1 MTLPSGHP
9 RLSKRPFSLGE
20 QLADGIVHAFALVAG
35 LIAFAALFA
44 KVAMSGDTERMFAL
58 SIYAA
63 GFFLLF
69 GFSLAY
75 NMTPPSP
82 LKWLLRRFD
91 HASIYVMIG
100 GTYTGLLASGGV
112 GAWTPA
118 LLALVWIGAGGGIF
132 LKFVVPGRLDRLSI
146 AFFLILGAAGLI
158 ALGPLSRALPS
169 MSFILFIVGG
179 PIYVVGLGFYLW
191 KGLKFQ
197 NAIWHG
203 FVAGAAALHFAAV
216 AMSL

>member
-1 MTLPSGHP
+1 MAPAPLRP
-9 RLSKRPFSLGE
+9 RVDLRHDRRNLHRTAC
-20 QLADGIVHAFALVAG
+20 QRRRRG
-35 LIAFAALFA
+35 LDACAACTCL
-44 KVAMSGDTERMFAL
+44 DWR
-58 SIYAA
+58 
-63 GFFLLF
+63 
-69 GFSLAY
+69 
-75 NMTPPSP
+75 
-82 LKWLLRRFD
+82 WRRN
-91 HASIYVMIG
+91 
-100 GTYTGLLASGGV
+100 
-112 GAWTPA
+112 
-118 LLALVWIGAGGGIF
+118 F

-169 MSFILFIVGG
+169 TSFILFIVGG
-179 PIYVVGLGFYLW
+179 PIYVVGLGLYLW